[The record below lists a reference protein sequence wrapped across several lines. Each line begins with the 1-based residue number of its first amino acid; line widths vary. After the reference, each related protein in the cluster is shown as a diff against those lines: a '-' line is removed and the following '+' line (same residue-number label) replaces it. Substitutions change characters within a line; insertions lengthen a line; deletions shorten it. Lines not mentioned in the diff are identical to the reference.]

1 MSRST
6 GTILA
11 VLAGVF
17 TGAALGASFGIL
29 YAPDKGKNTR
39 DKLTYQLDKYRD
51 RLKELIDQLVE
62 GRDVPANEAKYEGQ
76 RVINDAR
83 EKAERLLGDVE
94 QLMGQIRKRT

>member
-6 GTILA
+6 GTFLA
-11 VLAGVF
+11 VLVGVF
-17 TGAALGASFGIL
+17 TGATVGATLGIL

-39 DKLTYQLDKYRD
+39 DRLTYQLDKYRD
-51 RLKELIDQLVE
+51 RLKELIDELVE
-62 GRDVPANEAKYEGQ
+62 GKDEPANTAKHEGQ

>member
-1 MSRST
+1 MSRTT
-6 GTILA
+6 GTFLA
-11 VLAGVF
+11 VLAGIL
-17 TGAALGASFGIL
+17 TGAAIGASFGVL

-51 RLKELIDQLVE
+51 RLKELIDELVE
-62 GRDVPANEAKYEGQ
+62 GRDEHTNVAKYEGQ